1 MDGVTEEGPADP
13 TEPVSR
19 ASEQGVAGP
28 DPAAQPPA
36 IGSGG
41 EPERDVSV
49 QDRSAMDSLDTTGAA
64 LALLTLVLAGTGQL
78 FTAREQSL
86 LIGGLAYLGAMLAFA
101 FLARHDAGRRTG
113 FLDCRSEALGTCGGR
128 RAAWR
133 GLAGDVLAGLRGLP
147 ATIAAAPL
155 RSTTIAIAFGL
166 AAVIFGLLVRRRDG
180 LVSFWDAFGLW
191 LLALLLF
198 GLAAARPERLRAGL
212 NLRAWLGRHR
222 QALVEAGLLLLLA
235 LVLRLANLGHWPD
248 VFGGDEGMVSEIG
261 RDLLASRQGNMFGSA
276 WAHGNL
282 YYYVL
287 GLSLRLPFD
296 PVIAAR
302 LPSAIGGALAIPM
315 VYLAG
320 RQLFGRGVG
329 LVAALLIATSHM
341 HIHLSRMAFCHGCDA
356 TTAALAMLAM
366 ARGLIRREPLWMV
379 LGGIVL
385 GLAQYGYVGGRLV
398 DLVLAAWV
406 ASLFLFDPGWLR
418 GRLGLLLTAF
428 GAALITATPA
438 IYWASFRRGDYLAR
452 VGSVGLLDGTPLA
465 EQAARLGTSV
475 PGLLAGQLKNAVLE
489 LVAYP
494 AVMFYTAEIPMLD
507 GITSMLVLLGLALS
521 IVAWRCRW
529 LRLPALLVWG
539 GLAVFTMAT
548 GQGQAYRVGG
558 ILAGCALLAALTL
571 VTLGQAGLGGL
582 GLPRRAPALAI
593 GAVVAVIAAYNL
605 NYYFRD
611 FLPSCRFTDERTGS
625 ASIVSRY
632 LVAEAGAETILAFT
646 DPDYDLA
653 VFPSV
658 RFLTGRSVVALAAL
672 GPEDPRP
679 GQPGAG
685 QRIFALPPETSDL
698 AAASE
703 GVRPVWVVAG
713 PSRAAL
719 VDALA
724 AAEPGGERV
733 TLRRCEKVVG
743 ELYRL
748 P

>member
-1 MDGVTEEGPADP
+1 
-13 TEPVSR
+13 
-19 ASEQGVAGP
+19 
-28 DPAAQPPA
+28 
-36 IGSGG
+36 
-41 EPERDVSV
+41 
-49 QDRSAMDSLDTTGAA
+49 
-64 LALLTLVLAGTGQL
+64 
-78 FTAREQSL
+78 
-86 LIGGLAYLGAMLAFA
+86 
-101 FLARHDAGRRTG
+101 
-113 FLDCRSEALGTCGGR
+113 
-128 RAAWR
+128 
-133 GLAGDVLAGLRGLP
+133 
-147 ATIAAAPL
+147 
-155 RSTTIAIAFGL
+155 
-166 AAVIFGLLVRRRDG
+166 
-180 LVSFWDAFGLW
+180 
-191 LLALLLF
+191 
-198 GLAAARPERLRAGL
+198 
-212 NLRAWLGRHR
+212 
-222 QALVEAGLLLLLA
+222 
-235 LVLRLANLGHWPD
+235 
-248 VFGGDEGMVSEIG
+248 MVSEIG

-366 ARGLIRREPLWMV
+366 ARGFVRREPLWMV

-385 GLAQYGYVGGRLV
+385 GLAQYGYVGGRLI

-406 ASLFLFDPGWLR
+406 VSLFLFDPGWLR

-438 IYWASFRRGDYLAR
+438 IYWAGFRRGDYLAR
-452 VGSVGLLDGTPLA
+452 VGSVGLLDGTPLT
-465 EQAARLGTSV
+465 EQAAQLGTSV
-475 PGLLAGQLKNAVLE
+475 PGLLAGQVKNAVLE

-507 GITSMLVLLGLALS
+507 GLTSMFLLLGLALS

-529 LRLPALLVWG
+529 LRLPALLIWG

-558 ILAGCALLAALTL
+558 VLAGCTLLAAVAL
-571 VTLGQAGLGGL
+571 VTLGKVGLGGL
-582 GLPRRAPALAI
+582 GLPRRTPALAI
-593 GAVVAVIAAYNL
+593 GMVVALVAAYNL
-605 NYYFRD
+605 HYYFRD

-625 ASIVSRY
+625 ASILSRY
-632 LVAEAGAETILAFT
+632 LLAHSDDETVLALT
-646 DPDYDLA
+646 EPDYDLA
-653 VFPSV
+653 VFPSA
-658 RFLTGRSVVALAAL
+658 RFLTGRNVVPLSALA
-672 GPEDPRP
+672 PQEPRP
-679 GQPGAG
+679 GQAGAG
-685 QRIFALPPETSDL
+685 QRIYALPPETADL
-698 AAASE
+698 ADATE
-703 GVRPVWVVAG
+703 GIHPVWVVAG
-713 PSRAAL
+713 PSRTAM

-724 AAEPGGERV
+724 SAVPGGERV
-733 TLRRCEKVVG
+733 TLRRCEKVVA
-743 ELYRL
+743 ELYRV